1 MKFENSTVKVFGAFA
16 LVILVV
22 LGFIILDN
30 WHGKEASGPEGVSEP
45 QPVAVQENSGGETAQ
60 PTAQDAAAAAPQQ
73 DGGKGSAPR
82 VIGSERSV
90 RLSKLLDNDAA
101 HADALALALELAE
114 KGNNNEKV
122 DALSALEWLGGKE
135 AVLTSIKLKG
145 AGDAVGERAGQVLN
159 HLIQESLVTGEP
171 LMDAGSWKALFNG
184 LYDDS
189 EIQSYMV
196 LLSGYSLEDSFPILL
211 ELAESG
217 REKVADV
224 AKEYLSSVA
233 FGREFKDVEDA
244 KTWYK
249 QYQELQAKKAKE
261 ALKEAEE

>member
-1 MKFENSTVKVFGAFA
+1 MKFENSTVKVLGALA

-30 WHGKEASGPEGVSEP
+30 WHGKEASEPEGVSEP
-45 QPVAVQENSGGETAQ
+45 QPVAVQENGGGETEQ
-60 PTAQDAAAAAPQQ
+60 PTAQDAVAAAPQQ

-244 KTWYK
+244 KTW
-249 QYQELQAKKAKE
+249 
-261 ALKEAEE
+261 

>member
-45 QPVAVQENSGGETAQ
+45 QPVAVQENGGGETEQ
-60 PTAQDAAAAAPQQ
+60 PTAQDAVAAAPQQ